1 MWLVQLTV
9 TTEKRIEGANESTL
23 LKFLFSVAT
32 SDEVQLEF
40 GLLTRPLKSLPWT
53 GLYKQWR
60 DLKELMKTAETLDF
74 TD

>member
-40 GLLTRPLKSLPWT
+40 GLLTRPLKSLP
-53 GLYKQWR
+53 
-60 DLKELMKTAETLDF
+60 
-74 TD
+74 